1 MLLTGVHA
9 SARCRRSAGRMDGS
23 AKVQI
28 KVTDKHHVWVKREGG
43 MELQILLV
51 KRLPTTET
59 AADPEPAPAKK

>member
-1 MLLTGVHA
+1 MLLTEFTPRHA
-9 SARCRRSAGRMDGS
+9 DDDLPDGLDRN

-43 MELQILLV
+43 MELQLLLV